1 MPKCTYITTK
11 KCKTRK
17 K

>member
-1 MPKCTYITTK
+1 MPRRYIN

-17 K
+17 KR